1 MGCQKEGKP
10 GHSWVTW
17 DVWSPKTKRGYLVKY
32 IVTKVNDSFSAFS
45 GIDNNFF
52 LTSPRK
58 VNLLFKLS
66 SNCMAQKCWKNE
78 NVFLLSTGLKGTIKK
93 PLRNP

>member
-1 MGCQKEGKP
+1 MPERRQTRSFLGHMGCVVPQKQKE
-10 GHSWVTW
+10 
-17 DVWSPKTKRGYLVKY
+17 GYLVKY
-32 IVTKVNDSFSAFS
+32 IVTKVSDSFSAFS

-66 SNCMAQKCWKNE
+66 SN
-78 NVFLLSTGLKGTIKK
+78 
-93 PLRNP
+93 